1 MKIVKNDYDGWE
13 YYSGN
18 DAKTTSILESDEV
31 QFTQLLGPDGS
42 PYAIRR
48 PKMKLGFNLTP
59 TKR

>member
-18 DAKTTSILESDEV
+18 EAKATYIHEADDV
-31 QFTQLLGPDGS
+31 QVTQLLGPDGQ

-48 PKMKLGFNLTP
+48 PRMKLGFDLRP
-59 TKR
+59 MKR